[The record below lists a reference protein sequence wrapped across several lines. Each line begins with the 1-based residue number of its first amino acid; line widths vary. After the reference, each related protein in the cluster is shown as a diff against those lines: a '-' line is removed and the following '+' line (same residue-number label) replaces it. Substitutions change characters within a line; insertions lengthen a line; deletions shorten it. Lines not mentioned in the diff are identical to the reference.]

1 MWNIFC
7 KTDFFLIITLRHL
20 YFCRFNSEMSKV
32 LPKNVLSSSQL
43 PPIIVP
49 NLMGLTWDLLGTYL
63 GLTTDLVLGK
73 LCLSMNGSIPNASR
87 THPEGEY
94 SNGLHKNSG
103 GNLVCKTLLV

>member
-1 MWNIFC
+1 MEYFLQ
-7 KTDFFLIITLRHL
+7 DGFFLIITLRHL
-20 YFCRFNSEMSKV
+20 YFCRFLDSIISKV
-32 LPKNVLSSSQL
+32 LSKNVLSSSQL

-63 GLTTDLVLGK
+63 GLGIRK
-73 LCLSMNGSIPNASR
+73 IMPFYEWFNPECIPNTSR

-103 GNLVCKTLLV
+103 RNFVCKTLLV

>member
-49 NLMGLTWDLLGTYL
+49 NLMGLTWDLLGTYYGL
-63 GLTTDLVLGK
+63 GIRK
-73 LCLSMNGSIPNASR
+73 IMPFYEWFNPECIPNTSR

-103 GNLVCKTLLV
+103 GNLACKTLLV